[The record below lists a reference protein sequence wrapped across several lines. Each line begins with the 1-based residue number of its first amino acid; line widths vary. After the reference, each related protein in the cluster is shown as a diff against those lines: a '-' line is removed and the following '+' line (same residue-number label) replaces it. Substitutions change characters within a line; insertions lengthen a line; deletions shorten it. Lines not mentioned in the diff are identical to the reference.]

1 MNQTVKQKYLRHV
14 DELISQAESLP
25 VDSGQELTY
34 LGINN
39 RPSEYT
45 TVQFLKFSEFVQWR
59 TSAASVLD
67 VVVPRTSIHR
77 KAVDEFPYLSN
88 ELDIREYGIS
98 FLKSIRHAFEQ
109 GLFEDISSQ
118 IDAEI
123 SAEYLSQAEALL
135 SYSRPSDRGEVAAA
149 VITGAVL
156 EHGLRMLCGKL
167 EPKEPVESGGKA
179 LTLRGLIEALKKRAI
194 FNELTAK
201 QLRGW
206 ADIRNAAAHGKFN
219 EFTPT
224 QVEAMVACVKDFL
237 ARHNG

>member
-1 MNQTVKQKYLRHV
+1 MNENIKQKYLRHL
-14 DELISQAESLP
+14 EQLISQAQSLP
-25 VDSGQELTY
+25 IDSRRE
-34 LGINN
+34 
-39 RPSEYT
+39 RAYT
-45 TVQFLKFSEFVQWR
+45 PCDGNESYRTVQFLIFAEFVQWR

-67 VVVPRTSIHR
+67 AVVPRTSIHR
-77 KAVDEFPYLSN
+77 KAVDAFSDLKN
-88 ELDIREYGIS
+88 ELYTQTYGIS
-98 FLKSIRHAFEQ
+98 FLKSIRHDFEQ

-123 SAEYLSQAEALL
+123 SAEYLNQAEALL
-135 SYSRPSDRGEVAAA
+135 SYSRPDDRGEVAAA

-179 LTLRGLIEALKKRAI
+179 LTLGGLIEALKKRTV

-206 ADIRNAAAHGKFN
+206 ADIRNAAAHGKFD
-219 EFTPT
+219 EFTRE
-224 QVEAMVACVKDFL
+224 QVKGMVAGVTGFL
-237 ARHNG
+237 ARHG